1 MIIWQDTFLSLTYDR
16 PPVATS
22 TILHNN
28 MLGTHRHLTSS
39 RSSSANPD
47 PTKYTFTETV
57 FRVCLVV
64 LDWTREGTATAQSP
78 TALFGTEKDRR
89 YSQIHSLLHFKRQFE
104 LVVQDAVQY
113 LRDDSHCKT
122 RQEHLERLGLQIHG
136 ASALCRM
143 YRSCVNSLREDRGQQ
158 GGYDAVGIQGQEEE
172 QLTSE
177 YAMHAT
183 EAIRA
188 FLDMYQLSPTVCRS
202 WPFVHN
208 AVSSAVMLR
217 EILVG
222 GGPGGSST
230 PTSSH
235 QQHQQ
240 QQQQQQGSGM
250 QALREEWTRR
260 SEPLVQKLTAVLE
273 KEERESEWLDAD
285 TNVRHS
291 GPHSRALRALKESY
305 RR

>member
-1 MIIWQDTFLSLTYDR
+1 MIIIQDTFLSFTYDR

-22 TILHNN
+22 TILHND
-28 MLGTHRHLTSS
+28 LFGAHRHLASS
-39 RSSSANPD
+39 RSSSAS

-57 FRVCLVV
+57 FRVCLVI
-64 LDWTREGTATAQSP
+64 LDWTREGTATSRSP
-78 TALFGTEKDRR
+78 TTLFGTEKDRR
-89 YSQIHSLLHFKRQFE
+89 YSQIRSLLSFKRQFD
-104 LVVQDAVQY
+104 LVREESVQY

-122 RQEHLERLGLQIHG
+122 LQEHLERLGLQIHV

-143 YRSCVNSLREDRGQQ
+143 YRLCVDSLREDRQQ
-158 GGYDAVGIQGQEEE
+158 GFDAVGIQGQEEE

-183 EAIRA
+183 EAVRG

-202 WPFVHN
+202 WSFVHN

-217 EILVG
+217 ELLVG

-230 PTSSH
+230 PASNH
-235 QQHQQ
+235 
-240 QQQQQQGSGM
+240 QQQQQGSGM

-260 SEPLVQKLTAVLE
+260 SEPLVQKLIGVLE

-291 GPHSRALRALKESY
+291 GPHWRAWRVLKESY
-305 RR
+305 GR